1 MSYTNNTISDIID
14 FEEVSWRDISM
25 AFIGFSISLFI
36 VFVIV
41 STTCCLYICMEYFIP
56 KLKNSHILS
65 NLSQIGCRRKTQNRI
80 VIYGDSEDIDVSL
93 TQSDV
98 MSENDYSILHSN
110 TNSYKDR
117 LRDIVP
123 SDSSNLIPIS
133 LPYNVTPSPSPNIE
147 TISVSESR
155 RFSYAFLGLER
166 PLAATQTVKNKIFG
180 FFGIHNSSDARV

>member
-14 FEEVSWRDISM
+14 WEVSWRDISM
-25 AFIGFSISLFI
+25 AFIGFFISLLI

-41 STTCCLYICMEYFIP
+41 STTCCLYICMKYFIP
-56 KLKNSHILS
+56 KLKNSHIMP
-65 NLSQIGCRRKTQNRI
+65 QVGCHRRKQNQI

-110 TNSYKDR
+110 TNSYKDK

-123 SDSSNLIPIS
+123 TDSSDLIPIS

-147 TISVSESR
+147 NIPVNESLR
-155 RFSYAFLGLER
+155 LSTQTH
-166 PLAATQTVKNKIFG
+166 ATQTVKSRIFE
-180 FFGIHNSSDARV
+180 FFGIHNSGEARV